1 MTNKEVVAFFTK
13 KNQFM
18 KRLTFTICAAAF
30 LLASCSNDKKT
41 DEPIKGDATV
51 SSADSKPEEKAWI
64 PIDSAMAMNAMMEA
78 GKLGEEHK
86 MLAKSNGTWAA
97 EMTYW
102 EGMDKPAQK
111 MSGTEV
117 TTSIL
122 GGHYQQSKF
131 SANWMGM
138 PFEGISTITYDNT
151 TKQYVSTW
159 IENMSTS
166 IMIMRGTWDEAS
178 KSLVLT
184 GSQKNPANGLD
195 CKMRQ
200 ILKMPDDNTQVM
212 EMYGPDG
219 QTGKEYK
226 MMEIKYTRKK

>member
-1 MTNKEVVAFFTK
+1 
-13 KNQFM
+13 M
-18 KRLTFTICAAAF
+18 KRIILTICAAAF

-41 DEPIKGDATV
+41 DEPIKGEATV
-51 SSADSKPEEKAWI
+51 SSNDSKPKEEAWI
-64 PIDSAMAMNAMMEA
+64 PIDSAMAMTAMMEA

-102 EGMDKPAQK
+102 EGMDKPANK
-111 MSGTEV
+111 MSGTQV

-138 PFEGISTITYDNT
+138 PFEGISTLAYDNT

-159 IENMSTS
+159 IENMGTS
-166 IMIMRGTWDEAS
+166 IMVMTGNWDAATN
-178 KSLVLT
+178 SLNLT
-184 GSQKNPANGLD
+184 GKQKNPANGLE
-195 CKMRQ
+195 CTMRETYK
-200 ILKMPDDNTQVM
+200 IVDDNNHVM
-212 EMYGPDG
+212 EMYGPDPK
-219 QTGKEYK
+219 TGKEFK